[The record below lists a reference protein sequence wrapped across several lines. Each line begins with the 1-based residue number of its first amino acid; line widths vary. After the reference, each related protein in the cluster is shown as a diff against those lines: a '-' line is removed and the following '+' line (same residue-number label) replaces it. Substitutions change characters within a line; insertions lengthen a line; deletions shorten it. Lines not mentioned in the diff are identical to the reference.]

1 MKYLLDTEVWL
12 WIQAQ
17 PERIGRHTLTLLADE
32 RNELYLSSASAW
44 EIAIKFRRGNVQLPD
59 PPDRYVPDRL
69 LASGVDGLPIEHSHA
84 LLVSRLDDHHRD
96 LFDRLLVS
104 QAMLERL
111 PIISADK
118 SLAAY
123 EVEFIDA
130 TR

>member
-1 MKYLLDTEVWL
+1 M
-12 WIQAQ
+12 QAQ

-44 EIAIKFRRGNVQLPD
+44 EIAIKFPRDNVQLPD
-59 PPDRYVPDRL
+59 PPDRSVPDRL
-69 LASGVDGLPIEHSHA
+69 PASGVDRLPVEHSHA